1 MELKDKDV
9 FPATRKARVQAMKQ
23 KGISHDS
30 ERWKQVKKLLI
41 SYWYLLGASAELEIL
56 SILTEVGLSNFLG
69 VILFTL
75 AMTIPLYTMSNVQGK
90 L

>member
-1 MELKDKDV
+1 MELKNKEA

-30 ERWKQVKKLLI
+30 ERWKQVKKFLM
-41 SYWYLLGASAELEIL
+41 SYWYLRGASAELEIL
-56 SILTEVGLSNFLG
+56 SILTEVGLSNFQG
-69 VILFTL
+69 EILFTSSS
-75 AMTIPLYTMSNVQGK
+75 TILLYTMSNVQGK

>member
-1 MELKDKDV
+1 
-9 FPATRKARVQAMKQ
+9 MKQ

>member
-1 MELKDKDV
+1 
-9 FPATRKARVQAMKQ
+9 MKQ

-30 ERWKQVKKLLI
+30 ERWKQVKKLLM
-41 SYWYLLGASAELEIL
+41 SYWYLRGASAELEIL

-69 VILFTL
+69 EILFTSSS
-75 AMTIPLYTMSNVQGK
+75 TILLYTMSNVQGK